1 MHLKYYHHLF
11 KSTQGLLSMKDTVPT
26 HIFRVIPAIAA
37 PNKVDPL
44 GVILFV
50 VHIMII
56 VRRNGV
62 LMIGNTCT
70 DGTN

>member
-1 MHLKYYHHLF
+1 
-11 KSTQGLLSMKDTVPT
+11 MKDTVPT

-62 LMIGNTCT
+62 LMIGNT
-70 DGTN
+70 

>member
-1 MHLKYYHHLF
+1 M
-11 KSTQGLLSMKDTVPT
+11 QGSLSMKDSVPT
-26 HIFRVIPAIAA
+26 HIFHVIPAIVA

-44 GVILFV
+44 GAILYV

-62 LMIGNTCT
+62 LMIGNT
-70 DGTN
+70 